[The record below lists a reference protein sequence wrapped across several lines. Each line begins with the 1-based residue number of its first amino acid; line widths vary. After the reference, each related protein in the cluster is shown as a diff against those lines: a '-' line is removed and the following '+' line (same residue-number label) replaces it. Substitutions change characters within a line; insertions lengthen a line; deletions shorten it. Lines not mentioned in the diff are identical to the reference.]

1 MRVHRVAWLSFC
13 GAVGVTGAMAALT
26 WERSTQIL
34 LFVLAAL
41 TGAAATMVALTPAD
55 GTQVKRQQW
64 PLVAT
69 NTVVSGA
76 GTVAFVGLGSL
87 LGAPMAVLV
96 LALAV
101 GGSPYVAR
109 RWMGW
114 LREQGQLPQRR
125 DPDEH
130 LPETAPAG
138 TLWEAELTVSAET
151 EAAELSDDALCL
163 AWRASFSALET
174 AKSPAERSRIIE
186 TRRAFLDE
194 LERRNPPG
202 LAAWLASGARA
213 AGDPS
218 RFVLGEG
225 SPGSTTID
233 WDALIEGT
241 DK

>member
-1 MRVHRVAWLSFC
+1 MRAHRVVWLSFC
-13 GAVGVTGAMAALT
+13 GVVGVTGAMAALT
-26 WERSTQIL
+26 WELPTLIL

-55 GTQVKRQQW
+55 DTRVKRQQW
-64 PLVAT
+64 PLVLT
-69 NTVVSGA
+69 NTAVSGA

-109 RWMGW
+109 RWIGW
-114 LREQGQLPQRR
+114 LREHEQLPQPR

-130 LPETAPAG
+130 LSSTAPAG
-138 TLWEAELTVSAET
+138 TVCEIELTVSAET

-163 AWRASFSALET
+163 AWRASFSALER
-174 AKSPAERSRIIE
+174 ADSPAERSRIIQ

-202 LAAWLASGARA
+202 VAAWLASGARA
-213 AGDPS
+213 AGDPI
-218 RFVLGEG
+218 RFVLGAG
-225 SPGSTTID
+225 GTGDTTID
-233 WDALIEGT
+233 WDALIQGT

>member
-13 GAVGVTGAMAALT
+13 AVVGVTGAMAALT
-26 WERSTQIL
+26 WELPTLIL

-41 TGAAATMVALTPAD
+41 TGAAATMVALTPVDDA
-55 GTQVKRQQW
+55 QVKRQQW
-64 PLVAT
+64 PLIVT
-69 NTVVSGA
+69 NTAVSGA

-109 RWMGW
+109 RWIGW
-114 LREQGQLPQRR
+114 LGVHEQLPERR

-130 LPETAPAG
+130 MSSAAPAG
-138 TLWEAELTVSAET
+138 TMREAELTISAET

-163 AWRASFSALET
+163 AWRASFSALEK

-202 LAAWLASGARA
+202 VAAWLASGARA

-218 RFVLGEG
+218 RFVLGDG
-225 SPGSTTID
+225 AAGSTTID
-233 WDALIEGT
+233 WDALIQGT

>member
-13 GAVGVTGAMAALT
+13 GVVGVPGAMAALT
-26 WERSTQIL
+26 WELPTLIL

-41 TGAAATMVALTPAD
+41 TGGAATMVALTPVD
-55 GTQVKRQQW
+55 DIQVKRQQW
-64 PLVAT
+64 PLVVT

-109 RWMGW
+109 RWIGW
-114 LREQGQLPQRR
+114 LREHEQLPPRR
-125 DPDEH
+125 GPDEH
-130 LPETAPAG
+130 MSRTAPVG
-138 TLWEAELTVSAET
+138 TRWEAELTVAAET
-151 EAAELSDDALCL
+151 EAAELSDHALCL
-163 AWRASFSALET
+163 AWRASFSALEK
-174 AKSPAERSRIIE
+174 AESPAERSRIIE
-186 TRRAFLDE
+186 TRRSFLDE

-202 LAAWLASGARA
+202 VAAWLASGARA

-218 RFVLGEG
+218 RFVLGAG
-225 SPGSTTID
+225 GAGGTTID
-233 WDALIEGT
+233 WDGLIHGT